1 MQTFPFIDNQHSIQA
16 CVSSMSAAQQ
26 HIPFADCFFIVITA
40 AAGLTTFHQALLHHI
55 RNSTC
60 IKYDNSYYKQN
71 QNIGIAVK
79 L

>member
-55 RNSTC
+55 RGT
-60 IKYDNSYYKQN
+60 
-71 QNIGIAVK
+71 VK
-79 L
+79 EQHLQWI